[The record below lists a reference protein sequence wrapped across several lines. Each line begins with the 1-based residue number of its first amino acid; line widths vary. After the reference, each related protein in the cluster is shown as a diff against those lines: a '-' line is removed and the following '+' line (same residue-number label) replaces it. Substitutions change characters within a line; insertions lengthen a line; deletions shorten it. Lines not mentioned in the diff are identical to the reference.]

1 MTRKKKL
8 NLSIYKQR
16 DTVYFKN
23 LTKDFKSKVLSFFYM
38 NVCSLIKNFDN
49 FNILLSEL
57 NVSFHIL
64 AITETTLKKDSS
76 SPINLQLSNYSIEH
90 SPTEKSAGET
100 LLYISKR
107 LSSQLRNDLSL
118 YDPGKIE
125 QNFIK
130 NICSKSTNVIV
141 GHIYKQNILT
151 SYK

>member
-1 MTRKKKL
+1 
-8 NLSIYKQR
+8 
-16 DTVYFKN
+16 
-23 LTKDFKSKVLSFFYM
+23 M
-38 NVCSLIKNFDN
+38 NVCSFIKNFDN

-76 SPINLQLSNYSIEH
+76 SPINLQLSNYSMEH
-90 SPTEKSAGET
+90 TPTESSAGET

-125 QNFIK
+125 
-130 NICSKSTNVIV
+130 
-141 GHIYKQNILT
+141 
-151 SYK
+151 